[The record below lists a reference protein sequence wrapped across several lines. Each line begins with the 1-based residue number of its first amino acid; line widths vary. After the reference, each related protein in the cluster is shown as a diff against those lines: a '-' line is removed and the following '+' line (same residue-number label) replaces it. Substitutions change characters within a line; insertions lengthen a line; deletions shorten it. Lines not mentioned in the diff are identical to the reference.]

1 MPRTIGTVLL
11 QKGAIVQGSG
21 MKSNAGNTIRRG
33 ANLGSVLRQSAILRG
48 CHQRFCSSR
57 LRVTRGVMPASRSTP
72 RRVGCYT
79 QAMPTFTETRWVP
92 PNDAARPDDEPTN
105 GWRG

>member
-1 MPRTIGTVLL
+1 MLRTIGRVLL

-21 MKSNAGNTIRRG
+21 MKSNTGNTIPRG
-33 ANLGSVLRQSAILRG
+33 ANLGSVLRQSEILTG
-48 CHQRFCSSR
+48 YHQRFYSSR
-57 LRVTRGVMPASRSTP
+57 LSVTRGVMPASRSTP

-92 PNDAARPDDEPTN
+92 PDRKSVV
-105 GWRG
+105 